1 MYFKEDT
8 IDDLMQVILEELT
21 SKPFDVVPTK
31 GACSEIFGV
40 MLELTNPRARLSRTE
55 TRGKTFS
62 ALGELL
68 WYLSKSNNLEFITY
82 YIPRYKAC
90 SDDAETVYG
99 GYGPRLFNMRGRH
112 NQLVSTIKLLK
123 DKPNTRQ
130 AVIQLFDVEDL
141 LIKHKD
147 IPCTCTL
154 QFLIRNGKLNM
165 ITSMRSND
173 AYLGLPHDIF
183 CFTMLQ
189 EIVARSLNIEPGVY
203 KHVVGSLHLYEKNYK
218 DAIQYL
224 DEGIQSTK
232 FPMPPMPK
240 DDPWHSIEKI
250 MEFENEVRNDFE
262 CSVEDLKLDK
272 YWLDLGYLLKI
283 LALFKNQKYDQIE
296 VEKNKITNQS
306 YISFIQKKIDDINA
320 KFARIS
326 KK

>member
-1 MYFKEDT
+1 MFFKEDT
-8 IDDLMQVILEELT
+8 IDDLMREILKELCD
-21 SKPFDVVPTK
+21 KPFDVIPTK

-68 WYLSKSNNLEFITY
+68 WYLSRSNTLEYISYF
-82 YIPRYKAC
+82 IPRYKTY
-90 SDDAETVYG
+90 SDDGETIYG
-99 GYGPRLFNMRGRH
+99 GYGPRLFNMRGEY
-112 NQLVSTIKLLK
+112 NQFESTIKLLK
-123 DKPNTRQ
+123 SKPNTRQ

-154 QFLIRNGKLNM
+154 QFLLRDGKLNM

-189 EIVARSLNIEPGVY
+189 EIVARSIGVEIGVY
-203 KHVVGSLHLYEKNYK
+203 KHVVASLHLYEKNHK

-224 DEGIQSTK
+224 KEGVQSTK
-232 FPMPPMPK
+232 FPMPEMPNE
-240 DDPWHSIEKI
+240 DPWISIEKI
-250 MEFENEVRNDFE
+250 LKFENDVRNNYDA
-262 CSVEDLKLDK
+262 SVENFEMDK
-272 YWLDLGYLLKI
+272 YWMDLAYMLKI
-283 LALFKNQKYDQIE
+283 LALSKSKVYDKIE
-296 VEKNKITNQS
+296 DEKNKISNES
-306 YISFIQKKIDDINA
+306 YIAFVNKKIDDFNA

-326 KK
+326 KN